1 MGLHA
6 VELTPATMAPMLP
19 EGEEGDE
26 DDNAE
31 VVELSEGLQVL
42 AGSSI
47 GFVLMV
53 NGGTISCD
61 LPRCLS
67 KFSTPQKP
75 KPSNSAPPPKDAPFS
90 ASSASKCIGPRCPQ
104 DSARSK
110 DNLHKMVKTA
120 RHL

>member
-31 VVELSEGLQVL
+31 VVELSEGLRVL

-53 NGGTISCD
+53 NGGTISW
-61 LPRCLS
+61 R
-67 KFSTPQKP
+67 STKMPLQVLNAAEAQAVKL
-75 KPSNSAPPPKDAPFS
+75 
-90 ASSASKCIGPRCPQ
+90 SSASQGCAFLRKLCIEVHW
-104 DSARSK
+104 A
-110 DNLHKMVKTA
+110 
-120 RHL
+120 